1 MKDKQAAVV
10 LLILVIIG
18 LAYGADQMRKRAN
31 EMRSEAEA
39 AKVAADNAETQRL
52 VAEASLRNIKA
63 ETDELREFYRSWLPH
78 LEAVQNAQAGEAKVI
93 ETIKRGGVFST
104 SQQFADGTGM
114 ADSVIPKTL
123 KAQLVFEDEYSK
135 AMNWMG
141 EMERLLPTARTS
153 EYEVR
158 RGDSGNDVHI
168 SLVLEVPIFDPKA
181 MVIRAGDAASAAP
194 AAPTPEF
201 E

>member
-1 MKDKQAAVV
+1 MKDKQAAAV

-31 EMRSEAEA
+31 DMRSEAEA

-52 VAEASLRNIKA
+52 VAEASLRNIKE
-63 ETDELREFYRSWLPH
+63 ETDELREFYRAWLPH
-78 LEAVQNAQAGEAKVI
+78 LEAVQNVQAGEAKVI
-93 ETIKRGGVFST
+93 DTIKRGGVFST
-104 SQQFADGTGM
+104 SQQFEDGTGM

-123 KAQLVFEDEYSK
+123 KAQLVFEDEYAK

-153 EYEVR
+153 EYEIR

-181 MVIRAGDAASAAP
+181 MLISPTVAVAGVPAAP
-194 AAPTPEF
+194 APET